1 MITKKGDQKETRKQV
16 RNTLFTK
23 DKQDFNQSM
32 LKTSMTSNSLRLGM
46 FGSKKIKSFPIYFK
60 GVLI

>member
-32 LKTSMTSNSLRLGM
+32 LMTSMTSNSLRLGM
-46 FGSKKIKSFPIYFK
+46 FVSKKIKSFPIYFK